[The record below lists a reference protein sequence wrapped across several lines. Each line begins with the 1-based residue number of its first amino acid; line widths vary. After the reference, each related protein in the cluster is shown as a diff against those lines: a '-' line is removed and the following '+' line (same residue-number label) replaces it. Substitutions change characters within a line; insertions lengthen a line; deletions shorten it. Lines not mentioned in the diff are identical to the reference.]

1 MPLIYFASQD
11 GSIATV
17 AMTYMY
23 MHTLYTNF
31 FTRLHVNFAPKA
43 YMYAKLSIACST
55 ELQATENWSGAH
67 AWEQGYYRLS
77 LTVPL
82 FLPSPH
88 TGAPANADKDVD
100 SKVLLVFGADR
111 GWIVAH
117 VLPQVAPSVSK
128 AGILRGRR
136 TVPMGSLLEQ
146 F

>member
-1 MPLIYFASQD
+1 MLSFPLLAVRYSKQRKTGQGAMHGNKATTGYF
-11 GSIATV
+11 
-17 AMTYMY
+17 
-23 MHTLYTNF
+23 
-31 FTRLHVNFAPKA
+31 
-43 YMYAKLSIACST
+43 
-55 ELQATENWSGAH
+55 
-67 AWEQGYYRLS
+67 